1 MTISVIIVDDQ
12 TLIRSAVRSLLD
24 VDPELTVLGEASNG
38 AEAVELVRRLRPAV
52 VVMDIRMP
60 GMDGIEA
67 TRVITGDPETA
78 GCHVLILTTFEDD
91 HYVFQALRAG
101 ASGFVGKGADPEE
114 LVHAVRTVARGEAL
128 LSARATRAL
137 IDRFVPRTPQAVPE
151 TSPDTAGLTERER
164 EIVVLVARGLS
175 NDDIAEQ
182 LVISPLTVK
191 THLNRAMAK
200 LSVHDRAQLVI
211 FAYEHNLFG
220 QYGSARST
228 DPRPE

>member
-1 MTISVIIVDDQ
+1 MTVGVIIVDDQ
-12 TLIRSAVRSLLD
+12 ALIRSAVRSLLD
-24 VDPELTVLGEASNG
+24 GDPELTVLGEARNG
-38 AEAVELVRRLRPAV
+38 AEAVQLVRTLRPAV

-67 TRVITGDPETA
+67 TRMIMDDPETA
-78 GCHVLILTTFEDD
+78 GCQVLILTTFEDD

-101 ASGFVGKGADPEE
+101 ASGFVGKGAGPDE
-114 LVHAVRTVARGEAL
+114 LVQAVRTIARGEAL

-137 IDRFVPRTPQAVPE
+137 IDRFVPRTPQTVPE
-151 TSPDTAGLTERER
+151 ITPEAAGLTEREL

-175 NDDIAEQ
+175 NDEIAEH

-191 THLNRAMAK
+191 THINRSMAK

-211 FAYEHNLFG
+211 FAYEHNLFSR
-220 QYGSARST
+220 YGNVG
-228 DPRPE
+228 